1 MDVYFLLS
9 FTFVWSQF
17 NSSDFTEALSTSPHK
32 KDKGKESICKMK
44 ESMVGNKSFSRTCL
58 QHLSLLSSF
67 PPSLWAK
74 RTTVIIPIVLQTKQT
89 KLAQAGETSRL
100 SHWKVVK
107 WTPPTAA
114 VKWLPGVGWWRG
126 AECGGAF
133 RCRGHL
139 KKVAFL
145 LNSYI
150 IFQHIPHAHRVSK
163 GVSVGNKMIF

>member
-1 MDVYFLLS
+1 M
-9 FTFVWSQF
+9 FTF
-17 NSSDFTEALSTSPHK
+17 SSPSHLCDLSLTPVISLRLYPLHLIRKIKGKRVFVKWRRAWWETSPSQ
-32 KDKGKESICKMK
+32 GPACSI
-44 ESMVGNKSFSRTCL
+44 SHFSL
-58 QHLSLLSSF
+58 
-67 PPSLWAK
+67 PSLPLCEP
-74 RTTVIIPIVLQTKQT
+74 RELLVIIPIVLQTKQT

-114 VKWLPGVGWWRG
+114 VKWLPGVGWWCG

-145 LNSYI
+145 LNSCI